1 MNGSFYTDF
10 PKWEVLPVKVTKNV
24 QKNGSGTEYKMIID
38 KQIRI
43 GDGGRLFKFETLNG
57 NIYIKRQA

>member
-1 MNGSFYTDF
+1 
-10 PKWEVLPVKVTKNV
+10 L
-24 QKNGSGTEYKMIID
+24 IID